1 MDETFDAQYYN
12 TVDQIY
18 HAQWSLTKLSR
29 QELLRHSIH
38 TLWPH
43 GHPTRLIQ
51 IAGTSGKGSTCRF
64 LEAGLQL
71 VSKAGAFTG
80 PHLFDYCE
88 RFSIAGQ
95 TVARADVT
103 AAWETV
109 VKPHALTLALNNP
122 HHTLSFH
129 EIGILIALT
138 LFDWYRVEWGVIETG
153 IGGRYDQTT
162 ALTVVATA
170 LTNVGRD
177 HEHLLGAMTWQRALD
192 KAGIA
197 RQGVPLFT
205 SERTLETLQII
216 AAVCRATDAPLYV
229 VDHHDMER
237 LNTLRATI
245 SSDNSQDTSLLAS
258 THQQWNATLALA
270 LIQHVYPEIDAQQV
284 VRAFASVRFPGRFW
298 QVSERLYA
306 DVAHNPDKIG
316 ALARELEQRFPQV
329 GKLFVVGVS
338 GQRSVRANLSP
349 LLPLAKMIIVTGAA
363 FKGQDVHQVRAEL
376 EDVHSAV
383 PLLVIAEPQQA
394 LAVAQAMRA
403 AEDMIILTGSTYIID
418 QMLNPDPYLRTL
430 NATCGWRTREAQTE
444 GSRT

>member
-1 MDETFDAQYYN
+1 MNDAFDTQYYN

-18 HAQWSLTKLSR
+18 HAQWSLAKLSR
-29 QELLRHSIH
+29 QELLRQSIH

-43 GHPTRLIQ
+43 GHPSRLIQ

-71 VSKAGAFTG
+71 VSKAGTFTG

-88 RFSIAGQ
+88 RFSIDGRI
-95 TVARADVT
+95 VARADVT

-109 VKPHALTLALNNP
+109 VKPHALTLTLNNP

-138 LFDWYRVEWGVIETG
+138 LFDWHQVEWAVMETG

-162 ALTVVATA
+162 ALTVAATA

-177 HEHLLGAMTWQRALD
+177 HEHLLGAMTWQRTLD
-192 KAGIA
+192 KVGIA

-205 SERTLETLQII
+205 SECVPETLQII
-216 AAVCRATDAPLYV
+216 AAACHATDAPLHV
-229 VDHHDMER
+229 VDHHDVER

-245 SSDNSQDTSLLAS
+245 SADDRPDASLLSSA
-258 THQQWNATLALA
+258 HQQRNAALALA
-270 LIQHVYPEIDAQQV
+270 LIQHVCPEIDIQQV
-284 VRAFASVRFPGRFW
+284 VQRFVSVRFPGRFW
-298 QVSERLYA
+298 QVSEWLYA
-306 DVAHNPDKIG
+306 DIAHNPDKIS
-316 ALARELEQRFPQV
+316 ALACELEQKFPQV

-338 GQRSVRANLSP
+338 GQRSVRATLSP
-349 LLPLAKMIIVTGAA
+349 LLPLAKMMIVTGAA
-363 FKGQDVHQVRAEL
+363 FKGQAARQVQAEL
-376 EDVHSAV
+376 EDLHGAV

-394 LAVAQAMRA
+394 LSVAQAMRA
-403 AEDMIILTGSTYIID
+403 AEDIIILTGSTYMID
-418 QMLNPDPYLRTL
+418 QILNPDPYLRTL
-430 NATCGWRTREAQTE
+430 NATCGWRTRETQAE

>member
-1 MDETFDAQYYN
+1 MDDAFDAQYYN

-18 HAQWSLTKLSR
+18 HAQWSLSRLSR
-29 QELLRHSIH
+29 QELLRQSIH

-51 IAGTSGKGSTCRF
+51 IAGTSGKGSTCRL

-71 VSKAGAFTG
+71 VSPAGAFTG

-88 RFSIAGQ
+88 RFSIAGRII
-95 TVARADVT
+95 ARADVT

-109 VKPHALTLALNNP
+109 VKPHALKLALANP

-138 LFDWYRVEWGVIETG
+138 LFDWHQVEWAAIETG

-177 HEHLLGAMTWQRALD
+177 HEHLLGATTWQRALD
-192 KAGIA
+192 KVGIA

-205 SERTLETLQII
+205 TERVPETLQLI
-216 AAVCRATDAPLYV
+216 AAACSAMDAPLHV
-229 VDHHDMER
+229 VDHADVER
-237 LNTLRATI
+237 LSVLRTAMHGEELP
-245 SSDNSQDTSLLAS
+245 DTSLLSS
-258 THQQWNATLALA
+258 THQQWNAALALA
-270 LIQHVYPEIDAQQV
+270 LIQHFYPEIDSQQV
-284 VRAFASVRFPGRFW
+284 VQTFASLRFPGRFW
-298 QVSERLYA
+298 RVSEWLYA
-306 DVAHNPDKIG
+306 DIAHNPDKID
-316 ALARELEQRFPQV
+316 ALARELEQKFPQV

-349 LLPLAKMIIVTGAA
+349 LLPLAKMMIVTGAA
-363 FKGQDVHQVRAEL
+363 FKSRDARQVRAEL

-403 AEDMIILTGSTYIID
+403 AEDMIILTGSTYMID
-418 QMLNPDPYLRTL
+418 QILNPDPYLRTL
-430 NATCGWRTREAQTE
+430 NATCGWRVRETQAE